1 MPPCPAWM
9 WSLTWPDPTAACRVT
24 GRAGVAPCRGSC
36 AHPAYGLLTLPCS
49 SQPSR
54 EMSCARSTVSTAQ
67 PGWQPGPGAGGHEWL
82 PSRPATMHG
91 APRHPL
97 PALVLGRA
105 QGASPCPLGTWH
117 GEAGRGSQAFCPA
130 RHCPMALPG
139 MAVPSIH
146 NSPIF
151 SGTWGLQCHAQAG
164 HSPMSQPVQAG
175 CPPTQESAVGLPSWQ
190 GAPAACKGSQSHHA
204 LTEAPGF
211 NPCHAAAHC
220 GQLWQSRQPGQAA
233 PSPQSSAQPRA
244 HPVLPAATTGL
255 SQW

>member
-1 MPPCPAWM
+1 MQHRQPWAGHHGFTATPDGQASPCTAPHTAGLASEPGCCAACWCWHGARRCVGQDLGCPVPPCPAWM

-24 GRAGVAPCRGSC
+24 GRAGVSPCRGSC

-67 PGWQPGPGAGGHEWL
+67 PGWQPGPGAGGHVWL

-97 PALVLGRA
+97 PALVPGRA

-117 GEAGRGSQAFCPA
+117 GEAGRGSQASCPA

-139 MAVPSIH
+139 TVVPSTPQLSHFFRDLGIAM
-146 NSPIF
+146 P
-151 SGTWGLQCHAQAG
+151 
-164 HSPMSQPVQAG
+164 
-175 CPPTQESAVGLPSWQ
+175 CPGWA
-190 GAPAACKGSQSHHA
+190 
-204 LTEAPGF
+204 
-211 NPCHAAAHC
+211 
-220 GQLWQSRQPGQAA
+220 
-233 PSPQSSAQPRA
+233 
-244 HPVLPAATTGL
+244 
-255 SQW
+255 